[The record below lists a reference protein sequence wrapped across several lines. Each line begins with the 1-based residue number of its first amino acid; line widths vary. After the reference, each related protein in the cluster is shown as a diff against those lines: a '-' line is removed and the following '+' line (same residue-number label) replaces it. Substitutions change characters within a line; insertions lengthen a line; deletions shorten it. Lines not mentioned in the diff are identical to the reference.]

1 MRVGSSAW
9 LVAAASAAVWV
20 LAQGPRAATA
30 YPQQTITLVVAFAAG
45 GLADSIARI
54 IAQRLA
60 DRFGH
65 NVVIENRS
73 GAGGNVA
80 ARAVATAP
88 GDGYTLLVT
97 TTAIAIN
104 DTLYKRKGYET
115 DDLKPVAIIATTPEL
130 IAVNA
135 NHPVRTLAELLQS
148 AKARTMT
155 FGSAGVGTGSFIA
168 AQYFFK
174 ALAQV
179 DVVHVPFAGGAL
191 AINAAIGNHIDVLA
205 ASMPPVVPHIESGV
219 LRALA
224 LAAPVRSPVLP
235 NVPTFEELGYPG
247 FHAASWVGVFAP
259 AATNREVMLRLNT
272 ALNDM
277 LREPEMQTWFKRFGL
292 HPLHNSEREA
302 AQLLRA
308 EIESWGR
315 MVRSLGF
322 AAD

>member
-1 MRVGSSAW
+1 MRARSWSGI
-9 LVAAASAAVWV
+9 VAIASAGVLA
-20 LAQGPRAATA
+20 LAQGASGETA

-45 GLADSIARI
+45 GLADGLARI
-54 IAQRLA
+54 IGQRLT
-60 DRFGH
+60 DRFGQ

-73 GAGGNVA
+73 GAGGTVA
-80 ARAVATAP
+80 ARAVATAAS
-88 GDGYTLLVT
+88 DGYTLLVT

-115 DDLKPVAIIATTPEL
+115 EDLKPVAIIATTPEL

-135 NHPVRTLAELLQS
+135 GSPIRTLKELLQT
-148 AKARTMT
+148 ARARSMT

-179 DVVHVPFAGGAL
+179 DVVHVPFAGGAP
-191 AINAAIGNHIDVLA
+191 AINAAIGRHVDVLA
-205 ASMPPVVPHIESGV
+205 ASMPPVVPHVESGA

-235 NVPTFEELGYPG
+235 DVPTFEELGYPG

-259 AATNREVMLRLNT
+259 AGTDREVMLRLNT

-277 LREPEMQTWFKRFGL
+277 LRESGMKTWLKRFGL
-292 HPLHNSEREA
+292 RPLHNSEREA

-308 EIESWGR
+308 EIETWGR
-315 MVRSLGF
+315 MVRTLGL